1 MAFFQSGDFVDARAR
16 GEYVLCCLATFLIF
30 FMNAQAALISTAF
43 EQNGLPLADIGLLLS
58 LYGVPVVIV
67 TLFTG
72 KIATWLGSLGSARVG
87 LIVMTLGFL
96 SLSVTAGSFW
106 PALASRLTWGIGY
119 GLVFAPIFTYAQSR
133 ITGPRFVYLLGL
145 YSSMAPLAQAVGP
158 PFAEFVLGH
167 GGARWMFA
175 LGALPAMIGVVILFF
190 VRPLAK
196 PPAAQGLALGAG
208 LSPSRRIPL
217 ASIFV
222 AGSLF
227 GFLAAYMAPFLH
239 AKGVSIAWYF
249 VAMTIGIFST
259 RFIGLGFFQRL
270 EPRVVVAV
278 GMTVMAVA
286 YFTLV
291 VVVHPLAVSAC
302 GILFGSGYSVVYPVL
317 SAWVS
322 EGLDAS
328 ERAGPQAMFNAV
340 FNVGLLWM
348 PLPITGLV
356 ALFGYGGA
364 LQGLAMF
371 SLVMAAFLF
380 WRGMKRRAVSQG

>member
-1 MAFFQSGDFVDARAR
+1 MALFRSGDFIDARAR
-16 GEYVLCCLATFLIF
+16 TEFILIGLTTFMIF
-30 FMNAQAALISTAF
+30 FMNAQAALLSTAF
-43 EQNGLPLADIGLLLS
+43 AQNGLPLGEIGILLS

-72 KIATWLGSLGSARVG
+72 KIATWLGSLGSARLG
-87 LIVMTLGFL
+87 GIIMTLGFM
-96 SLSVTAGSFW
+96 SLSFTAGSFW
-106 PALASRLTWGIGY
+106 PALVSRLTWGIGY
-119 GLVFAPIFTYAQSR
+119 GLLFAPLFTYAQSR

-167 GGARWMFA
+167 GGASLMFVLGGIPA
-175 LGALPAMIGVVILFF
+175 LIGVGILSIM
-190 VRPLAK
+190 RPLAK
-196 PPAAQGLALGAG
+196 PPAAQGLALGAA

-217 ASIFV
+217 AAIFV

-270 EPRVVVAV
+270 DPRIVVAG
-278 GMTVMAVA
+278 GMTVMAAA
-286 YFTLV
+286 YFILV
-291 VVVHPLAVSAC
+291 GVTHPLAVSAC

-322 EGLDAS
+322 EGLNAS

-340 FNVGLLWM
+340 FNAGLLWM

-364 LQGLAMF
+364 LEMLA
-371 SLVMAAFLF
+371 SLSVAMAVFLF
-380 WRGMKRRAVSQG
+380 WRGAKRRRASRG

>member
-1 MAFFQSGDFVDARAR
+1 MPVFQSGDFIDARAR
-16 GEYVLCCLATFLIF
+16 TEYIFFGLATFLIF
-30 FMNAQAALISTAF
+30 FLNAQAALLSTAF
-43 EQNGLPLADIGLLLS
+43 AQYGLNLGEIGLLLS

-72 KIATWLGSLGSARVG
+72 KIATWLGSLNSARWG
-87 LIVMTLGFL
+87 AGIMTLAFM
-96 SLSVTAGSFW
+96 SLAFTGDHFW
-106 PALASRLTWGIGY
+106 SALASRLTWGIGY
-119 GLVFAPIFTYAQSR
+119 GLMFAPLFTYAQSR

-145 YSSMAPLAQAVGP
+145 YSSMAPLAQAAGP

-167 GGARWMFA
+167 GGAQLMFL
-175 LGALPAMIGVVILFF
+175 LGSIPAIAGVIILSFM
-190 VRPLAK
+190 RPLAK
-196 PPAAQGLALGAG
+196 PPAAQGLALGAAFA
-208 LSPSRRIPL
+208 PSRRIPL
-217 ASIFV
+217 VAVFV

-227 GFLAAYMAPFLH
+227 GFLAAYMTPFLH

-259 RFIGLGFFQRL
+259 RFIGLGLFQRL
-270 EPRVVVAV
+270 DPRAVVGG
-278 GMTVMAVA
+278 GMVVMAAA

-291 VVVHPLAVSAC
+291 QVQQPFAVAAC

-322 EGLDAS
+322 EGLNAS
-328 ERAGPQAMFNAV
+328 ERAGPQALFNAV

-356 ALFGYGGA
+356 ALFGYAGA
-364 LQGLAMF
+364 LQALAVLALM
-371 SLVMAAFLF
+371 MAGFLG
-380 WRGMKRRAVSQG
+380 WRAVLRARSQS